1 MTQVIDKAIE
11 RIRSWPRERQEDL
24 LRMLDEIERAG
35 VDVHELSD
43 EERQLV
49 RAGLDQAER
58 GDFVTDAE
66 MDAFWRRNAA
76 R

>member
-1 MTQVIDKAIE
+1 
-11 RIRSWPRERQEDL
+11 
-24 LRMLDEIERAG
+24 MLDEIERAG

-49 RAGLDQAER
+49 QAGLDQAER
-58 GDFVTDAE
+58 GDFITDAD
-66 MDAFWRRNAA
+66 MAAFWRRNTA